1 MRNHVNLAVLV
12 RRAVAILAAIG
23 ALAATAHAD
32 RIKDLASIAGV
43 RSNQLTGYGIV
54 VGLDGTGDDAR
65 SPMVRRS
72 LAKMLKKLGVTVDAN
87 EIKAKNVAAVIVTA
101 ELPPFARPGSGLD
114 ITVSSVGS
122 AKSLAGGTLLQTPLR
137 GADNRT
143 WALAQGALTVGGYA
157 VSGGTGSEARKNHVT
172 VGRIPG
178 GAQVEADAPTE
189 MPTREVVLVLATP
202 DFTTATRV
210 SAAIVAAL
218 GEGAAS
224 VRDAG
229 SIVVPVSKAR
239 KGHVAE
245 LIAALEAI
253 EVEPDAPAKI
263 IVDER
268 TGTVVIGE
276 HVRLAP
282 VAVAYGGLTID
293 IRETPEASQP
303 GGIASGGTTTVVP
316 KTEIKV
322 TEGQGSLH
330 PLAGGATVGD
340 VVKSLN
346 ALGASP
352 RDLIAILQALKAAG
366 ALRAELEVL

>member
-1 MRNHVNLAVLV
+1 MSSLRLALILV
-12 RRAVAILAAIG
+12 TLVVIAPP
-23 ALAATAHAD
+23 AHAD
-32 RIKDLASIAGV
+32 RIKDLASVAGV
-43 RSNQLTGYGIV
+43 RANQLTGYGIV

-87 EIKAKNVAAVIVTA
+87 EIKAKNVAAVVVTA
-101 ELPPFARPGSGLD
+101 ELPPFARPGAQLD
-114 ITVSSVGS
+114 ITVSSIGS

-172 VGRIPG
+172 VGRVPG
-178 GAQVEADAPTE
+178 GALVEADAPTE

-210 SAAIVAAL
+210 AAAIVAAL
-218 GEGAAS
+218 GAGSAT
-224 VRDAG
+224 VKDAG
-229 SIVVPVSKAR
+229 SIVVPVGKAR
-239 KGHVAE
+239 AGRVPE

-253 EVEPDAPAKI
+253 EVEPDGPAKI
-263 IVDER
+263 ILDER
-268 TGTVVIGE
+268 TGTIVIGA

-293 IRETPEASQP
+293 IRETPEVSQP
-303 GGIASGGTTTVVP
+303 GGIASGGTTAIVP
-316 KTEIKV
+316 RTDLKV

-330 PLAGGATVGD
+330 ALPGGATVAE
-340 VVKSLN
+340 VVASLN